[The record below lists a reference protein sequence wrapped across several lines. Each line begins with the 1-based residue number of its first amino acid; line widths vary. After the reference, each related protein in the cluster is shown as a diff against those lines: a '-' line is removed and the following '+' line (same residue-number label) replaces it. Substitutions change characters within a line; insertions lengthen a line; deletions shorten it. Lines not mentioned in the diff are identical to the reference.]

1 MGREEY
7 TSIGGDGRSFQT
19 THWTAIEEVRSGGAS
34 HARVLIGEL
43 LDAYWKPVYCYLR
56 HRGYDNEQAKDLTQ
70 DFFQEVVL
78 GRELIQQA
86 DRAKGRFRTLLLRAL
101 DRYLVSVHRKTT
113 ARKRIPPAR
122 FILPQDQDLDDLPAT
137 VGGLDG
143 PDVFHYTWITALLD
157 KMLAEVQ
164 ARCVQR
170 GMGLHWTL
178 FYERVVRPIM
188 EDRDPPALT
197 ELCIRHGVAEPTKV
211 SNMIFSVKRQFQAAL
226 QQHLRDSVARDDD
239 VADEIGDLVQ
249 FLTRPRP
256 QRGGNS

>member
-7 TSIGGDGRSFQT
+7 TSIGGDGRRFET
-19 THWTAIEEVRSGGAS
+19 THWTAIEEVRSGAAS
-34 HARVLIGEL
+34 RAQLLIGEL
-43 LDAYWKPVYCYLR
+43 LEAYWKPVYCYLR
-56 HRGYDNEQAKDLTQ
+56 HRGYHNEQAKDLTQ

-122 FILPQDQDLDDLPAT
+122 FVPLEDKDFAELPAA

-143 PDVFHYTWITALLD
+143 QDVFNYAWITALLD

-164 ARCVQR
+164 AQCVR
-170 GMGLHWTL
+170 RDMSLHWTL
-178 FYERVVRPIM
+178 FYERVVQPIT
-188 EDRDPPALT
+188 EGRAPPALT
-197 ELCIRHGVAEPTKV
+197 ELCARYDVAEPTRV

-226 QQHLRDSVARDDD
+226 QRHLRDSVARDED
-239 VADEIGDLVQ
+239 VAGEISDLVQ
-249 FLTRPRP
+249 FLARSR
-256 QRGGNS
+256 QERG

>member
-7 TSIGGDGRSFQT
+7 TSIGGDEHRFQT
-19 THWTAIEEVRSGGAS
+19 THWTAIEGVRSGVPS
-34 HARVLIGEL
+34 HAQALIGEL
-43 LDAYWKPVYCYLR
+43 LNAYWKPVYCYLR
-56 HRGYDNEQAKDLTQ
+56 RRGYGNEEAKDLTQ

-122 FILPQDQDLDDLPAT
+122 FVPLEDSGLEALPPA
-137 VGGLDG
+137 VSGLDG
-143 PDVFHYTWITALLD
+143 PDVFNYAWITALLD
-157 KMLAEVQ
+157 GMLADVRAQ
-164 ARCVQR
+164 CVQR

-178 FYERVVRPIM
+178 FYERVVQPIL
-188 EDRDPPALT
+188 EDRDPPRLAD
-197 ELCIRHGVAEPTKV
+197 LCAHYGIDEPTRA
-211 SNMIFSVKRQFQAAL
+211 SSMIFSVKRQFQAAL

-239 VADEIGDLVQ
+239 VQGEVGDLVQ
-249 FLTRPRP
+249 FLTRSRRD
-256 QRGGNS
+256 RG